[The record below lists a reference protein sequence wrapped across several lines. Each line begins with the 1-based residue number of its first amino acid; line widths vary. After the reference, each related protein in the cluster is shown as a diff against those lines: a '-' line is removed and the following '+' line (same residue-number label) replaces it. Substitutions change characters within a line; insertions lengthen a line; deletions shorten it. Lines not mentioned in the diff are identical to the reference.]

1 MKTCIEWLLRQPRP
15 GELPPSSAAV
25 AAPSPGPA
33 GAGAGSEGTLAAV
46 GMEMK
51 EHDIDISWNPAHTKV
66 SKEDGKEREVA
77 VKRWCLAKGYAVR
90 IG

>member
-33 GAGAGSEGTLAAV
+33 GAGAGRGTLAAV
-46 GMEMK
+46 AMEMK
-51 EHDIDISWNPAHTKV
+51 EPDIDLPCVLAVELMPSEEDANKV
-66 SKEDGKEREVA
+66 RCSYPVM
-77 VKRWCLAKGYAVR
+77 CLVVV
-90 IG
+90 

>member
-15 GELPPSSAAV
+15 GELPPSGAAV

-51 EHDIDISWNPAHTKV
+51 EHDIDLPCVLAVELMPSEEDANKV
-66 SKEDGKEREVA
+66 RYSYPVT
-77 VKRWCLAKGYAVR
+77 CLVVV
-90 IG
+90 